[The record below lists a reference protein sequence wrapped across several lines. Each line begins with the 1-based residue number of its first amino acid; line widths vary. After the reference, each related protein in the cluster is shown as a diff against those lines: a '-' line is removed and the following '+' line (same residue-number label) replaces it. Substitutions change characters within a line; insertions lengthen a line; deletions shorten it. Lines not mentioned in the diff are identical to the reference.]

1 LKSRKNTNF
10 RLEGVDYG
18 LSPYISSVWENE
30 TMPYII
36 NRVLQMKA
44 YINNFSLHHSPLKF
58 VNMKSEME
66 KILPF
71 V

>member
-10 RLEGVDYG
+10 GLEGVDYG

-36 NRVLQMKA
+36 NRILQMKA
-44 YINNFSLHHSPLKF
+44 YISNFSLHHSPLKW
-58 VNMKSEME
+58 NGKA
-66 KILPF
+66 LPF